1 MKIVT
6 NADVA
11 HAQGHGCHCVVG
23 GQRAAQV
30 RAARCTGCVALANG
44 WWDARRSPQYPRS
57 PWCVLVSDR
66 NLVSGCGRVELLA
79 IRGHLG
85 HFGQRRRGPSG

>member
-57 PWCVLVSDR
+57 PTPPSDHDVCTC
-66 NLVSGCGRVELLA
+66 LCPCEVHCT
-79 IRGHLG
+79 
-85 HFGQRRRGPSG
+85 P